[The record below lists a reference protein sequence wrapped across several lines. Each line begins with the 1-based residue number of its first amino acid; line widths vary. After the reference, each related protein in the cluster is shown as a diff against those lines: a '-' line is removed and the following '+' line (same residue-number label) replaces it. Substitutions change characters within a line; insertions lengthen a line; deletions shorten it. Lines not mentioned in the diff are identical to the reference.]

1 MDNKLS
7 SIFTLI
13 FILFITL
20 ISFWLNDEV
29 KKELKEKGK
38 KNNGSPDFYL
48 SNFISSHMNESGA
61 IKYIIEGKEMKNY
74 KYSEK
79 TYLLKPRFI
88 KYTNNNPDSNI
99 SGDSGEIT
107 NMGDEIIVQENVILN
122 RLPYKAKKKMT
133 LYTDQLK
140 IIPSEDLV
148 FTKNPVKII
157 QEPNIEINGIGMKYD
172 RKENT
177 IKLLSNV
184 KVLYEVMEY

>member
-13 FILFITL
+13 FILIITL

-29 KKELKEKGK
+29 KKELKEKEK
-38 KNNGSPDFYL
+38 KNNSSPDFYL
-48 SNFISSHMNESGA
+48 SNFISSHMNESGS

-88 KYTNNNPDSNI
+88 KYTNNNPVSNI

-122 RLPYKAKKKMT
+122 RLPYKKKKKMT

-140 IIPSEDLV
+140 IIPSEDII

-157 QEPNIEINGIGMKYD
+157 QEPNIEINGVGMKYD